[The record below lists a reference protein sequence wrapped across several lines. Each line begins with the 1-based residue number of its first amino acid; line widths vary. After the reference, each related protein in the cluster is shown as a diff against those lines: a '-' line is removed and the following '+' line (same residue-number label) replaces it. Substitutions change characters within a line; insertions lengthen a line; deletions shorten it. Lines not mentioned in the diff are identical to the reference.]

1 MLMRVLLLE
10 GELGASCDAALQL
23 AEAGH
28 TVARCH
34 SQDESSFPCRG
45 LSAHACPL
53 DEGDVDAVVVVRAG
67 EAVEGPERAFG
78 EDGAR
83 CALRRHIPLVLAG
96 EVGRSPLGAF
106 ATAVSA
112 RSDALVEVV
121 EKAAH
126 APLLQHEA
134 TARVAFATVL
144 EAHGLDPRLAEVEV
158 TRAAGQLHVTLVP
171 TGAVPTAVLEMAS
184 VRVAGAI
191 RSVDR
196 HPRVIDVVTAAG

>member
-1 MLMRVLLLE
+1 MRVLLLE

-23 AEAGH
+23 AVAGH

-34 SQDESSFPCRG
+34 SQDEASFPCRG
-45 LSAHACPL
+45 LSADACPL

-67 EAVEGPERAFG
+67 ESPDGPKRDSG

-96 EVGRSPLGAF
+96 EAGRSPLRVF
-106 ATAVSA
+106 AAAVIA
-112 RSDALVEVV
+112 GPDGLVEVV

-126 APLLQHEA
+126 APVRQHEA
-134 TARVAFATVL
+134 TARVAFAAVL
-144 EAHGLDPRLAEVEV
+144 EAHGLDPRIAEVEV
-158 TRAAGQLHVTLVP
+158 TRNAGQLHVILVP
-171 TGAVPTAVLEMAS
+171 TGPVPAAVLEMAS

-196 HPRVIDVVTAAG
+196 NPRVIDVVTAAG

>member
-1 MLMRVLLLE
+1 MRVLLLE

-34 SQDESSFPCRG
+34 SQDEASFPCRG
-45 LSAHACPL
+45 LSAHVCPL

-67 EAVEGPERAFG
+67 EAPEGPEREFG

-96 EVGRSPLGAF
+96 ETGRSPLGAF
-106 ATAVSA
+106 AAAISEA
-112 RSDALVEVV
+112 DGLVDVV

-126 APLLQHEA
+126 APLRQHEA

-144 EAHGLDPRLAEVEV
+144 EAHGLDSRIAEVEV
-158 TRAAGQLHVTLVP
+158 TRDAGRLHVTLVP
-171 TGAVPTAVLEMAS
+171 TAPVPTAVLEMAS

-191 RSVDR
+191 RAVDR
-196 HPRVIDVVTAAG
+196 TPRVIDVVTAAG